1 MKSTETRPSITELEE
16 RIAELPPDARAA
28 AERIFTVSTTTGRLD
43 PPPQMREWII
53 KQFGSVDAVTTQR
66 IVRVTNLVM
75 MEGALFND
83 VRARRP
89 AEVKGASHLPTA
101 CTWKPCSPGGSSVN
115 LAEIFT
121 PSGVSTSVAPPTF
134 VPRASFSSARAVA
147 ASTTGTTQ
155 NQHIATTAASPA
167 RGRIR

>member
-1 MKSTETRPSITELEE
+1 
-16 RIAELPPDARAA
+16 IAELPPDARAA

-89 AEVKGASHLPTA
+89 AEVKGADEVRETIERSRGDHFCHP
-101 CTWKPCSPGGSSVN
+101 
-115 LAEIFT
+115 E
-121 PSGVSTSVAPPTF
+121 
-134 VPRASFSSARAVA
+134 
-147 ASTTGTTQ
+147 TGTPADTFGRVMGAVGIIDS
-155 NQHIATTAASPA
+155 NVAKYVDYIDVLIMGDIA
-167 RGRIR
+167 